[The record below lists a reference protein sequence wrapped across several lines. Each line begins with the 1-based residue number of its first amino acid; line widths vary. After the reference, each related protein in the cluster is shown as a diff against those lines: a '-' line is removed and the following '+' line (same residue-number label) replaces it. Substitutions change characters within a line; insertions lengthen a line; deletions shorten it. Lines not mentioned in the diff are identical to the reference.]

1 LTKVPHVF
9 AAMHAGATHDTA
21 RLVLPGTT
29 LKFSTAPVDVT
40 GVTEGEAREA
50 APIPAEFVAVTR
62 IVYGCPRVSPLT
74 VQGLVEQVPV
84 APPGVAVAV

>member
-1 LTKVPHVF
+1 
-9 AAMHAGATHDTA
+9 MHAGATHDTA
-21 RLVLPGTT
+21 RLELPGTT
-29 LKFSTAPVDVT
+29 LRLSTAPVAVT

-50 APIPAEFVAVTR
+50 ALLPAEFVAVTW

-74 VQGLVEQVPV
+74 VQGLDEHVPV